1 MKVSSVQNIPNMV
14 SNKELHNLFAKN
26 NFAKGEN
33 GAVSKI
39 LTFKDTFQLSR
50 KTGHYAENASYL
62 FERPFGKEQQ
72 EAFKGFLALGKSK
85 EFIKKHFNKLFLM
98 FCILGRNSQNF
109 SDANKIYSDNKDYA
123 ELIQNVA
130 QNPPKKASV
139 FDAIRRYKGIDCGK
153 INSRLRGTYN
163 EPNSRIDKEIKDLS
177 KYIKTQVIKEPVKL
191 YRGEGFEILNQTKLP
206 NGLKFEDALLD
217 AQYDKNKLKELNE
230 MFLDYDIVAEQP
242 SFMST
247 TMSKSYGND
256 FGHSGFYWEL
266 TTAPNTKACYVE
278 PLMIDSCMK
287 DEQEVVLQ
295 KGSKI
300 RIKGAEFDEKLM
312 KWCIK
317 GEVFN

>member
-1 MKVSSVQNIPNMV
+1 MKISSVQSIPNMV
-14 SNKELHNLFAKN
+14 SNKELNNLFAKN
-26 NFAKGEN
+26 NFVKESD
-33 GAVSKI
+33 GAVSKV
-39 LTFKDTFQLSR
+39 LTFKDSFILSK
-50 KTGHYAENASYL
+50 KTGHYAENASYM

-85 EFIKKHFNKLFLM
+85 EFISKYFNRLFLM
-98 FCILGRNSQNF
+98 FGVLCHNSQNF
-109 SDANKIYSDNKDYA
+109 NDANKIYSDNKDYA

-130 QNPPKKASV
+130 VKPPKNSATL
-139 FDAIRRYKGIDCGK
+139 DAFRRYKGIDCGK
-153 INSRLRGTYN
+153 INARLRGTYN
-163 EPNSRIDKEIKDLS
+163 EPDYRVDKEIKDIS
-177 KYIKTQVIKEPVKL
+177 KYIKTQNIQNPIKL
-191 YRGEGFEILNQTKLP
+191 YRGEGFEILNNTKLP
-206 NGLKFEDALLD
+206 NGMKFEDALLD

-266 TTAPNTKACYVE
+266 TTAPNTKACYIE

-317 GEVFN
+317 GEVSN